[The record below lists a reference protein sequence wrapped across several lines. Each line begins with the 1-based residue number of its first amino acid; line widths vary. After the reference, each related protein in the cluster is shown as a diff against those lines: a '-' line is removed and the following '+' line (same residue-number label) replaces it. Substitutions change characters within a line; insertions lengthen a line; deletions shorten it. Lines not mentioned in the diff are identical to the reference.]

1 MQKINKQQAFE
12 LNHLPVNDHISSK
25 KSSAANIANNANISL
40 IENIANIADIGN
52 TANTEYIANIGNIA
66 NIAKTANIKNTANIG
81 NAANTVNIANT
92 AKIGNTLQM
101 LQKKRKQQAFE
112 PNHLPVNG
120 RKSSTEITKT
130 FDIYMYLIDI
140 FYIFDRHLIYIW

>member
-40 IENIANIADIGN
+40 VEHIANIADIGN
-52 TANTEYIANIGNIA
+52 TAKTEYIANIA

-81 NAANTVNIANT
+81 N
-92 AKIGNTLQM
+92 
-101 LQKKRKQQAFE
+101 
-112 PNHLPVNG
+112 
-120 RKSSTEITKT
+120 
-130 FDIYMYLIDI
+130 
-140 FYIFDRHLIYIW
+140 